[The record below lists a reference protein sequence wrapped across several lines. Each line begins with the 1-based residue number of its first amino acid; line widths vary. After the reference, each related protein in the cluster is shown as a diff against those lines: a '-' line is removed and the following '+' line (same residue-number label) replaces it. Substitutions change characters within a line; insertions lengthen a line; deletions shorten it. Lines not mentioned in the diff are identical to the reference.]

1 MAVVSSDGE
10 GFAPTDADAAAPR
23 IPVFGALSDAI
34 AHERPRRFIWVPVW
48 FGSGIG
54 GYFALVAEPSGMMA
68 AALVVAAFA
77 LLMSIGRG
85 TVAAALASA
94 LLAAALG
101 F

>member
-34 AHERPRRFIWVPVW
+34 EHERPRWFIWVPVW

-68 AALVVAAFA
+68 AAFGRRSLRAFDGDRPRHCSRRA
-77 LLMSIGRG
+77 GER
-85 TVAAALASA
+85 LAGGS
-94 LLAAALG
+94 LG
-101 F
+101 V